1 VRSDSAARVAVQ
13 LGYKNVYRDPL
24 GFPAWVEL
32 GLPVASAPRE
42 VLESTPAAI
51 GPFFSWSMFWTLL
64 GVFMGGMALNLT
76 PCVYPLIPIT
86 VSYFGGL
93 SGGSRRRLVGHGL
106 AYLVGLSVTN
116 TVLGVSAALTGGLM
130 GAMLQNPV
138 ILVLIPTILLIFA
151 TSMFG
156 FWELR
161 LPQSLS
167 RAATKSYAGFF
178 GTLFMGLTLGLVAAP
193 CIGPFVLG
201 LLTWV
206 ASQGSPWLG
215 FAVFFT
221 LSLGLGLPLFFLALF
236 SGSLEKLPRSGE
248 WLIWV
253 RKLMGWVLVGLAV
266 HFLRPLL
273 PESWGIMLLGL
284 VALLA
289 GIHLAFLERTTAG
302 FRAFPW
308 IRSGIWLAASLIA
321 IILVGSWALRGPG
334 VSWQPY
340 SEAVLEEAKRQQK
353 PVIID
358 FYATWCSPC
367 RELEEITFHHPEV
380 VSKAAKEFVMVK
392 VDLTRKGDPRHA
404 HLLQQYD
411 IKGVPTVIF
420 LDAQGREITGLRL
433 VDYLPSDRFLL
444 RMTQA
449 HKPQP

>member
-1 VRSDSAARVAVQ
+1 VAVQ
-13 LGYKNVYRDPL
+13 LGYTNVYRDPL
-24 GFPAWVEL
+24 GYPAWQEQD
-32 GLPVASAPRE
+32 LPVASAPRE
-42 VLESTPAAI
+42 VLETAPAAV
-51 GPFFSWSMFWTLL
+51 GPFFSWSMLWTLL
-64 GVFMGGMALNLT
+64 GVFVGGMALNLT

-93 SGGSRRRLVGHGL
+93 SRGSRRRLVGHGL
-106 AYLVGLSVTN
+106 AYLGGLSVTN

-138 ILVLIPTILLIFA
+138 VLVVIASILLVFA
-151 TSMFG
+151 ASMFG

-161 LPQSLS
+161 LPQSLTQ
-167 RAATKSYAGFF
+167 AATKSYAGFF

-206 ASQGSPWLG
+206 ASQGSAWLG

-248 WLIWV
+248 WMIWV

-273 PESWGIMLLGL
+273 PSSWGIIGLGL
-284 VALLA
+284 VALSA
-289 GIHLAFLERTTAG
+289 GVHLAFLDRTTAT

-308 IRSGIWLAASLIA
+308 LKSGAWFAGLLVALL
-321 IILVGSWALRGPG
+321 LVGSWALRGPG

-340 SEAVLEEAKRQQK
+340 SEEVLAAAKRQQK

-358 FYATWCSPC
+358 FTATWCSPC
-367 RELEEITFHHPEV
+367 RELDETTFHHPEIV
-380 VSKAAKEFVMVK
+380 KKTAQEFVMVK
-392 VDLTRKGDPRHA
+392 VDLTQKGNPQHA
-404 HLLQQYD
+404 RLLQHYD
-411 IKGVPTVIF
+411 VKGVPTVVF

-433 VDYLPSDRFLL
+433 VDYLPPDRFLL
-444 RMTQA
+444 RMVQA
-449 HKPQP
+449 KKSEQ

>member
-1 VRSDSAARVAVQ
+1 VAVQ

-24 GFPAWVEL
+24 GYPAWQEK

-42 VLESTPAAI
+42 VIETAPAAV
-51 GPFFSWSMFWTLL
+51 GPFLSWSMLWTLL
-64 GVFMGGMALNLT
+64 GVFVGGMALNLT

-86 VSYFGGL
+86 ASYFGGL

-106 AYLVGLSVTN
+106 AYLGGLSVTN

-138 ILVLIPTILLIFA
+138 VLVVIAGILLVFA
-151 TSMFG
+151 ASMFG

-161 LPQSLS
+161 LPQSLTQ
-167 RAATKSYAGFF
+167 AATKSYAGFL

-193 CIGPFVLG
+193 CIGPFILG

-206 ASQGSPWLG
+206 ASQGSAWLG

-248 WLIWV
+248 WMIWV

-273 PESWGIMLLGL
+273 PASWGIILLGL
-284 VALLA
+284 IALAA
-289 GIHLAFLERTTAG
+289 GVHLAFLDRTTAT

-308 IRSGIWLAASLIA
+308 LKSGVWFAGLLTALL
-321 IILVGSWALRGPG
+321 LVGSWALRGPG

-340 SEAVLEEAKRQQK
+340 SEEVLAAAKRLQK

-358 FYATWCSPC
+358 FTATWCSPC
-367 RELEEITFHHPEV
+367 RELDESTFHHPEIV
-380 VSKAAKEFVMVK
+380 KKTAHDFVMVK
-392 VDLTRKGDPRHA
+392 VDLTQKGDPQHSR
-404 HLLQQYD
+404 LLQHYNV
-411 IKGVPTVIF
+411 KGVPTVVF

-433 VDYLPSDRFLL
+433 VDYLPPDRFLL
-444 RMTQA
+444 RMVQA
-449 HKPQP
+449 NKSEQ

>member
-1 VRSDSAARVAVQ
+1 MAVQ
-13 LGYKNVYRDPL
+13 LGYTNVYRDPL
-24 GFPAWVEL
+24 GYPAWEER

-42 VLESTPAAI
+42 VVETAPAAV
-51 GPFFSWSMFWTLL
+51 GPLFSWSLLWTLL
-64 GVFMGGMALNLT
+64 GVFVGGMALNLT

-86 VSYFGGL
+86 VSYFAGL
-93 SGGSRRRLVGHGL
+93 SGGSRGRLVAHGFFYMGGL
-106 AYLVGLSVTN
+106 AVTN
-116 TVLGVSAALTGGLM
+116 TVLGVVAALTGGLM

-138 ILVLIPTILLIFA
+138 VLMVIAAILLVFA
-151 TSMFG
+151 TSLFG

-161 LPQSLS
+161 LPQSLTQ
-167 RAATKSYAGFF
+167 AATKSYAGFF

-206 ASQGSPWLG
+206 ASQGSAWLG

-248 WLIWV
+248 WMIWV

-273 PESWGIMLLGL
+273 PGAWGSILLGL
-284 VALLA
+284 IALAA
-289 GIHLAFLERTTAG
+289 GIHLGLLDRTTAS

-308 IRSGIWLAASLIA
+308 LKSGAWFAGLLIA
-321 IILVGSWALRGPG
+321 MLLVGSWALQGPG

-340 SEAVLEEAKRQQK
+340 SEDVLAEAKRRQK

-358 FYATWCSPC
+358 FTATWCSPC
-367 RELEEITFHHPEV
+367 RELDEITFHHPEIV
-380 VSKAAKEFVMVK
+380 KKTAQEFVMVK
-392 VDLTRKGDPRHA
+392 VDLTRKGDPQNDR
-404 HLLQQYD
+404 LLQQYKV
-411 IKGVPTVIF
+411 KGVPTVVF

-433 VDYLPSDRFLL
+433 VDYLPPDRFLL
-444 RMTQA
+444 RMVQA
-449 HKPQP
+449 IKSEP

>member
-1 VRSDSAARVAVQ
+1 MAVQ

-24 GFPAWVEL
+24 GYPAWQEQ

-42 VLESTPAAI
+42 AAAT
-51 GPFFSWSMFWTLL
+51 GPGASGPLLSWHMLWTLL
-64 GVFMGGMALNLT
+64 GVFLGGMALNLT

-93 SGGSRRRLVGHGL
+93 SGGGRRLVGHGL
-106 AYLVGLSVTN
+106 AYLAGLSVTN

-138 ILVLIPTILLIFA
+138 VLVLIAGILAVFA

-161 LPQSLS
+161 LPRRLTQ
-167 RAATKSYAGFF
+167 AATKSYAGFF

-206 ASQGSPWLG
+206 ASQGSAWLG

-236 SGSLEKLPRSGE
+236 SGSLENLPRSGE
-248 WLIWV
+248 WMIWV
-253 RKLMGWVLVGLAV
+253 RKLMGWVLVGLAI

-273 PESWGIMLLGL
+273 PEAWGIILLSL
-284 VALLA
+284 AALAA
-289 GIHLAFLERTTAG
+289 GVHLAFLDRTTAS

-308 IRSGIWLAASLIA
+308 LKGGVWLAGLLTAMLLA
-321 IILVGSWALRGPG
+321 GSWALRGPG

-340 SEAVLEEAKRQQK
+340 TAAVLAEARKQQK

-358 FYATWCSPC
+358 FTASWCSPC
-367 RELEEITFHHPEV
+367 RELEKITFHHPEV
-380 VSKAAKEFVMVK
+380 VRKADQEFVMVK
-392 VDLTRKGDPRHA
+392 VDLTRKGDLGHA
-404 HLLQQYD
+404 RLLEHYT

-420 LDAQGREITGLRL
+420 LDAQGREISGLRL
-433 VDYLPSDRFLL
+433 VDYLPPDRFLL

-449 HKPQP
+449 LKAQP

>member
-1 VRSDSAARVAVQ
+1 MAVQ

-24 GFPAWVEL
+24 GYPAWQEQ
-32 GLPVASAPRE
+32 GLPVGSAPRE
-42 VLESTPAAI
+42 VIDTAPAPA
-51 GPFFSWSMFWTLL
+51 GSFLSWSMLWTLL
-64 GVFMGGMALNLT
+64 GVFVGGMALNLT

-106 AYLVGLSVTN
+106 AYLGGLSVTN

-138 ILVLIPTILLIFA
+138 VLVVIAGILLVFA
-151 TSMFG
+151 ASMFG

-161 LPQSLS
+161 LPQSLTQ
-167 RAATKSYAGFF
+167 AATKSYAGFL

-206 ASQGSPWLG
+206 ASQGSAWLG

-248 WLIWV
+248 WMIWV

-273 PESWGIMLLGL
+273 PASWGIVLLGL
-284 VALLA
+284 IALAA
-289 GIHLAFLERTTAG
+289 GVHLAFLDRTTAS
-302 FRAFPW
+302 FRVFPW
-308 IRSGIWLAASLIA
+308 LKSGSWFAGLLLALL
-321 IILVGSWALRGPG
+321 LVGSWALRGPG

-340 SEAVLEEAKRQQK
+340 SAEVLAAAKRQQK

-358 FYATWCSPC
+358 FTATWCSPC
-367 RELEEITFHHPEV
+367 RELEEITFHHPEIV
-380 VSKAAKEFVMVK
+380 KKAAQEFVMVK
-392 VDLTRKGDPRHA
+392 VDLTQRGDPQHA
-404 HLLQQYD
+404 RLQQHYD
-411 IKGVPTVIF
+411 VKGVPTVVF
-420 LDAQGREITGLRL
+420 LDAQGQEITGLRL
-433 VDYLPSDRFLL
+433 VDYLPPDRFLL
-444 RMTQA
+444 RMVQA
-449 HKPQP
+449 LKSKP